1 MLDWYADQSLTVR
14 VLVLIA
20 ALIVIAM
27 IAFGIQRGLS

>member
-1 MLDWYADQSLTVR
+1 LNWYADQNLTVR

-27 IAFGIQRGLS
+27 ISFGIQRVLS

>member
-1 MLDWYADQSLTVR
+1 LNWYADQSLTIR

-27 IAFGIQRGLS
+27 ISFGIQRAIS

>member
-1 MLDWYADQSLTVR
+1 LNWYADQNLATR

-27 IAFGIQRGLS
+27 ISFVIQRVIS

>member
-1 MLDWYADQSLTVR
+1 LNWYADQNLAIR

-27 IAFGIQRGLS
+27 ISFVIQRVIS

>member
-1 MLDWYADQSLTVR
+1 LNWYADQSLTIR

-27 IAFGIQRGLS
+27 ISFGIQRVIS